1 MQVNERQFKNRKNRI
16 FFQII
21 FAIDLMVNWLQN
33 QGLEYI
39 IYKINYIIGK
49 NITANLITVSGISLH
64 HMAPK
69 WSEVKKP
76 ANFLLGGH
84 PKETSEYFWGEGGSQ
99 IPMLQEGRS

>member
-69 WSEVKKP
+69 WSEVKKT

-84 PKETSEYFWGEGGSQ
+84 PKETS
-99 IPMLQEGRS
+99 